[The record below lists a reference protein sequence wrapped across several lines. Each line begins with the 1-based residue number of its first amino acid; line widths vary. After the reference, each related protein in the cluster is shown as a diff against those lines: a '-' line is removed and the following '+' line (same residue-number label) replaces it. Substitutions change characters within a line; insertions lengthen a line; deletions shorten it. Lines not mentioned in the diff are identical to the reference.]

1 MKKIL
6 IVEDDKRL
14 LELFKEALG
23 PLFSIAAASNISE
36 ANALTDTFDGMLLDL
51 KLPDGEGIDIITP
64 ALKKNPFCIII
75 VVTAH
80 GSVKKAVEAI
90 QLGAIDFMEKPVDLV
105 GLKKRFE
112 SNILKDKKTSQI
124 ISASPVIQHVQELCL
139 KVAKTDLTVLLAGE
153 TGAGKEVFA
162 NFIHQKSSRKHLVS
176 INCASLP
183 KEIAESV
190 LFGHVKGAFT
200 GALGD
205 KKGLVEAADKGTL
218 FLDEIGD
225 MPEYLQP
232 NLLRFLDSGKF
243 RKVGATQLE
252 ECDVRIIAA
261 TNQDLEKFV
270 KEGRFR
276 QDLFFRLNTFPIH
289 IPPLRERPEDILP
302 LANLRMAYMA
312 EYLGRDLHM
321 NNNARNLLKT
331 CQFPGNVRELFNII
345 DRAAVL
351 SKGTITENILNTLVR
366 QKQAGSTTMAA
377 YETGLFEELDVIS
390 KGHEQERIINSLKK
404 TGGNKAAA
412 ARDLNVSYKTL
423 LNKMK
428 KLGIHLPKTG

>member
-1 MKKIL
+1 
-6 IVEDDKRL
+6 
-14 LELFKEALG
+14 
-23 PLFSIAAASNISE
+23 
-36 ANALTDTFDGMLLDL
+36 
-51 KLPDGEGIDIITP
+51 
-64 ALKKNPFCIII
+64 
-75 VVTAH
+75 
-80 GSVKKAVEAI
+80 
-90 QLGAIDFMEKPVDLV
+90 MEKPVDLV

-112 SNILKDKKTSQI
+112 SIILKNKNISQLISTSPAIQQI
-124 ISASPVIQHVQELCL
+124 QELCL
-139 KVAKTDLTVLLAGE
+139 KVTKTDLTVLLTGE

-183 KEIAESV
+183 RDIAESV

-232 NLLRFLDSGKF
+232 NLLRFLDSGNF

-261 TNQDLEKFV
+261 TNQNLEKLV

-276 QDLFFRLNTFPIH
+276 QDLFFRLSAFPIH
-289 IPPLRERPEDILP
+289 IPPLRERPEDIMP
-302 LANLRMAYMA
+302 LVNLRMAHMA
-312 EYLGRDLHM
+312 EYLRRDLYM
-321 NNNARNLLKT
+321 NNSAKVLLKT
-331 CQFPGNVRELFNII
+331 YQFPGNVRELFNII

-351 SKGTITENILNTLVR
+351 SKGTITENILTPLVKY
-366 QKQAGSTTMAA
+366 KQADSTTIKTDETATH
-377 YETGLFEELDVIS
+377 ETGLLEESDAIS
-390 KGHEQERIINSLKK
+390 KEHEREMIINSLKK

-412 ARDLNVSYKTL
+412 ARDLSVSYKTL